1 MTGLDATFD
10 KKVEFFYTE
19 GRRDPVNTTPSTVP
33 FILFTGI
40 VISPSLRRRE
50 YSFLHREG

>member
-33 FILFTGI
+33 FIVFTGI